1 VSTNPD
7 YRLLNLLD
15 VEPAAEVISRA
26 FMEDPLCTYMLPFK
40 RTRLRTLTKFFRLYG
55 EVNIK
60 NGCGFGV
67 GEPLLGVAYWQY
79 PGQDDLSISLKS
91 LIKLLPLLLT
101 WYPVG
106 YFRARSILSCTDLM
120 HKKYASEP
128 HFYLD
133 NLGVLPSARGQGLS
147 SRLIRPFLEMAD
159 NQKVISYTDT
169 VTRSNVALY
178 EHFGFECLE
187 EATIEGT
194 GVTVWA
200 LRRPVP

>member
-1 VSTNPD
+1 
-7 YRLLNLLD
+7 
-15 VEPAAEVISRA
+15 
-26 FMEDPLCTYMLPFK
+26 MEDPLCAFMLPFK
-40 RTRLRTLTKFFRLYG
+40 RTRLRTLKKFFHLYG

-67 GEPLLGVAYWQY
+67 GEPVQGVAYWQS
-79 PGQDDLSISLKS
+79 PGQDDLSFSLKS
-91 LIKLLPLLLT
+91 LGKLLPLLLT

-106 YFRARSILSCTDLM
+106 YYRARSILSRTDLM

-133 NLGVLPSARGQGLS
+133 NLGVLPYARGQGLS
-147 SRLIRPFLEMAD
+147 SRLIRPFLEQAD
-159 NQKVISYTDT
+159 TQNVIAYTDT

-187 EATIEGT
+187 EAPI
-194 GVTVWA
+194 
-200 LRRPVP
+200 

>member
-1 VSTNPD
+1 
-7 YRLLNLLD
+7 LLNLDD

-26 FMEDPLCTYMLPFK
+26 FMEDPLCAFMLPFK
-40 RTRLRTLTKFFRLYG
+40 RTRLRTLKKFFRLYG

-67 GEPLLGVAYWQY
+67 GEPLQGVAYWKS
-79 PGQDDLSISLKS
+79 PDQDDLSISLKS
-91 LIKLLPLLLT
+91 IGKLLPLFLT

-106 YFRARSILSCTDLM
+106 YYRARPILSITDLL

-133 NLGVLPSARGQGLS
+133 NLGVVPSARGQGLS

-159 NQKVISYTDT
+159 ARKVIAYTDT

-178 EHFGFECLE
+178 EHFGFECVE
-187 EATIEGT
+187 EAPIVGT

-200 LRRPVP
+200 LRRSVH

>member
-1 VSTNPD
+1 MNTNLD
-7 YRLLNLLD
+7 FRLLNLND

-26 FMEDPLCTYMLPFK
+26 FMEDPLCAFMLPFK
-40 RTRLRTLTKFFRLYG
+40 RTRLRTLKIFFRLYG

-67 GEPLLGVAYWQY
+67 GEPLQGVAYWQF

-91 LIKLLPLLLT
+91 LGKLLPLLLT

-106 YFRARSILSCTDLM
+106 YFRARSIMSCTDLM
-120 HKKYASEP
+120 HKKYTGQP

-159 NQKVISYTDT
+159 IQKVITYTDT

-178 EHFGFECLE
+178 EHFGFECME
-187 EATIEGT
+187 EAPIAGT
-194 GVTVWA
+194 GITVWA
-200 LRRPVP
+200 LLRRAQ